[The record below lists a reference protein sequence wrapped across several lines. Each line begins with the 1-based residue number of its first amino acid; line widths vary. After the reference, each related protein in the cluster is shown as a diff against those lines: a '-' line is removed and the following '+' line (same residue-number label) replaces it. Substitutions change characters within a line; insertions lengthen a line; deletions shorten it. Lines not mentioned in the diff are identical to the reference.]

1 MEQLETPP
9 VVVEVC
15 HTLDKKQLSAISKQ
29 VYETTLEAIERAR
42 KDSELDSDLIYTRV
56 GVRRFLD
63 NCSEAYLDELIAKGL
78 PTGRRLSDRKT
89 CWSKRQLRS
98 WLLKMNNKIH
108 YANRREEISTYFS
121 QL

>member
-1 MEQLETPP
+1 MTMEQLQTPP

-15 HTLDKKQLSAISKQ
+15 HTLDKKQLNAISKQ

-42 KDSELDSDLIYTRV
+42 RDSEVDSDLIYTRV

-89 CWSKRQLRS
+89 CWSKHQLRS
-98 WLLKMNNKIH
+98 WLLEN
-108 YANRREEISTYFS
+108 
-121 QL
+121 